1 MTKAGFLYLMFFL
14 NILLMI
20 HTIMIISSK
29 EGFTKAKKST
39 LIYLT
44 IFFPVLGYA
53 YLKLEPQLIK
63 VNKR

>member
-1 MTKAGFLYLMFFL
+1 MSKAGFLYIMFFL

-20 HTIMIISSK
+20 HTMMIISKK
-29 EGFTKAKKST
+29 EGFTGMKKTT

-53 YLKLEPQLIK
+53 YLKMEPQRIRI
-63 VNKR
+63 NKR

>member
-1 MTKAGFLYLMFFL
+1 MTQASFLYLMFFL

-20 HTIMIISSK
+20 YTIMIISNN
-29 EGFTKAKKST
+29 EGFTGAKKAT

-44 IFFPVLGYA
+44 IFFPVLGFA
-53 YLKLEPQLIK
+53 YIKLEPQLIK

>member
-1 MTKAGFLYLMFFL
+1 MSKVGFLYIAFFL

-20 HTIMIISSK
+20 HTIMIISK
-29 EGFTKAKKST
+29 EEGLTGTKKTA
-39 LIYLT
+39 LIYLS

-53 YLKLEPQLIK
+53 FLKLEPQRIR